1 MKSKFMLLLMAIVFS
16 SYTFSQNQNISRKA
30 ASDYSTEVSNIL
42 MNKDKYLSSKD
53 VTVENNFATF
63 TKDSSPFTGK
73 YVEFQ
78 KNNVKSI
85 KTFKNG
91 IYDGALYFFYDNGN
105 LLKVINFKNGYEEGN
120 EVEFYSNGI
129 SKSFKNWKN
138 GKLEGDSYE
147 FSSDGK
153 LNLTTQYS
161 SNYKEGL

>member
-78 KNNVKSI
+78 S
-85 KTFKNG
+85 
-91 IYDGALYFFYDNGN
+91 N
-105 LLKVINFKNGYEEGN
+105 LPN
-120 EVEFYSNGI
+120 EFLNI
-129 SKSFKNWKN
+129 ID
-138 GKLEGDSYE
+138 KLE
-147 FSSDGK
+147 K
-153 LNLTTQYS
+153 
-161 SNYKEGL
+161 KENASQ